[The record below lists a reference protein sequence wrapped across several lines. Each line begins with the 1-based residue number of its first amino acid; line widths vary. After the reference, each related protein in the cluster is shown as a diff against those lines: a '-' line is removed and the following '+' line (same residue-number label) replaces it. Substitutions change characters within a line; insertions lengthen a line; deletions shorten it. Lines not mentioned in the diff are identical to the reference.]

1 MVTDQT
7 KEIWDAQAASFDEQ
21 PDHGLKDPSV
31 RAAWSDLLLPLMPPV
46 PASVVDLG
54 CGTGSL
60 AVLLAQAGYA
70 VHGVDLSSRML
81 AVAKNKAEGAGV
93 SVELREGDAADPPCS
108 PSTYDV
114 VLVRHVLW
122 AMPDPSG
129 ALDRWVRLLKPGG
142 RLVLVEG
149 RWFTGAGISAEE
161 CRRLVL
167 ARRADATVSLLDDAA
182 LWGAPIKDER
192 YVLVSRS

>member
-1 MVTDQT
+1 VVTDQT

-31 RAAWSDLLLPLMPPV
+31 RAAWSDLLLPLMPPA

-60 AVLLAQAGYA
+60 AVLLAQAGYV

-81 AVAKNKAEGAGV
+81 AVARKKAEDAGV

-108 PSTYDV
+108 PSAYDV

-122 AMPDPSG
+122 AMPDPSA

-149 RWFTGAGISAEE
+149 RWFTGAGISAEK

-167 ARRADATVSLLDDAA
+167 ARRADATVSLLDDPA
-182 LWGAPIKDER
+182 LWGTQIDDER
-192 YVLVSRS
+192 YVLVSRN